1 MEITKRSFR
10 AFSVAQPMKKEID
23 ETLAKV
29 ELEKRRFLALE
40 REQTQLKEAMERKKK
55 ELNALKLKE
64 PENKTSLNKAAQ
76 ANLVANNTDR
86 SYQHVVNSIEQLK
99 LGIDVHRRQIEKY
112 KRITS
117 KLEVDTAAAKTSNI
131 DLQNKIKEK

>member
-1 MEITKRSFR
+1 
-10 AFSVAQPMKKEID
+10 
-23 ETLAKV
+23 
-29 ELEKRRFLALE
+29 
-40 REQTQLKEAMERKKK
+40 MERKKK